1 MANERTKS
9 KIMKKPISQL
19 KNYTDYLSNLDEKD
33 NLEYADELFQNNEV
47 TKLFESIAEDL
58 AKKAL
63 DFEYSP
69 KVGSHSFLKCDEE
82 LSKELG
88 FGVITICPYVGTIH
102 NMWLKSNFMWLKRDE
117 QDNLIIDIYYIDT
130 NKDVDYIKGLVIQ
143 ELFNFKRDAKW
154 VVDGVYDEK
163 MTEMKDKL
171 DEETKEL
178 MKEIFNGEEK

>member
-1 MANERTKS
+1 MLNGTTKS
-9 KIMKKPISQL
+9 KIMKELNSQL
-19 KNYTDYLSNLDEKD
+19 KDYTDYLSNLDEKD
-33 NLEYADELFQNNEV
+33 NIEYVDESFEKEKV

-69 KVGSHSFLKCDEE
+69 KVGSHPFLKCDEE

-88 FGVITICPYVGTIH
+88 FGAITICPYVGTIH
-102 NMWLKSNFMWLKRDE
+102 NMWLKSNFMWLKCDE
-117 QDNLIIDIYYIDT
+117 RDNLIIDIYYIDT
-130 NKDVDYIKGLVIQ
+130 NKDIDYIKGLVIQ

-178 MKEIFNGEEK
+178 MKEIFNGEE